1 MNIDL
6 QYFFFIVGGGLFF
19 SAAIFF
25 MIEKNAANSLR
36 GGKSWGIGNLSLFIG
51 FILIGLRG
59 VIPDF
64 FSIVF
69 ADTMLVNA
77 AVFYYISISDVAG
90 RTYNLKLLLTA
101 LSLAFLIGIY
111 FTYIQPD
118 YSARMLALLALSFFI
133 ISLTI
138 RQLLTI
144 KEPELAGPVNITT
157 VIMGGLDLLFLWR
170 GFFEIINY
178 SPDNSFLS
186 SNMALGVI
194 VSSAFVGAT
203 LLTIS
208 FVLLSNASN
217 YLSVQR
223 MAYEDSL
230 TKTFSRRAIMDR
242 LNSQLSLTNR
252 TAIPFTIVL
261 IDFDNLK
268 VINDRFGHLAGDE
281 ALKKIASTIKA
292 SLRVHDSVG
301 RMGGDEFAIV
311 LSNTNLKGAEF
322 VVQRLLKEI
331 RELKYSFNEQVFVS
345 MGGAQYDMDDGKL
358 DDLIGKADK
367 NLYQVKGEGGNSYFL
382 GN

>member
-25 MIEKNAANSLR
+25 LIEKNAANSLR
-36 GGKSWGIGNLSLFIG
+36 GGKSWGIGNLSLFLG

-59 VIPDF
+59 VIPEL

-69 ADTMLVNA
+69 ADAMLVNA
-77 AVFYYISISDVAG
+77 AVFYYISISDVA
-90 RTYNLKLLLTA
+90 RRSYNLKLLSTA
-101 LSLAFLIGIY
+101 LGLAVLIGIY

-144 KEPELAGPVNITT
+144 KEPELAGPVNITL
-157 VIMGGLDLLFLWR
+157 VIMGGLNLLFLWR

-186 SNMALGVI
+186 SKMALGVI

-242 LNSQLSLTNR
+242 LKSQIGMTNR
-252 TAIPFTIVL
+252 MGIPFTLII

-268 VINDRFGHLAGDE
+268 EINDHFGHLAGDE

-292 SLRVHDSVG
+292 NLRVHDSVG

-322 VVQRLLKEI
+322 VVQRLVKEI
-331 RELKYSFNEQVFVS
+331 RELKYSFKEPVSVS
-345 MGGAQYDMDDGKL
+345 MGGAQYDMDNGKL
-358 DDLIGKADK
+358 DDLIAQADK
-367 NLYQVKGEGGNSYFL
+367 NLYQVKGEGGNNYLL

>member
-6 QYFFFIVGGGLFF
+6 QLFFFIVGGGLFF

-36 GGKSWGIGNLSLFIG
+36 GGKSWGIGNLSLFVG

-90 RTYNLKLLLTA
+90 RTYNLKLLLAA
-101 LSLAFLIGIY
+101 LSFAFLIGIY

-157 VIMGGLDLLFLWR
+157 VIMGGLNLLFLWR

-186 SNMALGVI
+186 SKMALGVI

-230 TKTFSRRAIMDR
+230 TKIFSRRAIMDR

-252 TAIPFTIVL
+252 TGIPFTIVL

-268 VINDRFGHLAGDE
+268 LINDRFGHLAGDE

-367 NLYQVKGEGGNSYFL
+367 NLYQAKDEGGNYYFF